1 MPHPSGNRHEID
13 PGHHAVTDE
22 VVPQVVKP
30 ELLDAGGNAYQP
42 HRLHKALGRFVLLAA
57 LRRGKQ
63 PFRIRCPAGVHRFQ
77 MLLQDIVKV
86 HHTSLA
92 VFCQPIRANG
102 QLPVNFEENLNQPRH
117 CWYPFK
123 EGFSNQMVAE
133 AVRQSAIGKTRPL
146 LVVDPF
152 GGSGTTALTSALLGH
167 DSISIEVNP
176 FCSFTTRVKCLAGG
190 WHDNNFRNH
199 AAEIAKTANRRD
211 TPSPLEG
218 ISTFTERKGNEKW
231 LFNKEVI
238 RAFTAT
244 WRTIAGRESSYTP
257 AFKLAAVRAAM
268 DLCNA
273 KKDGKCL
280 RYVKNWKSLKY
291 GNSEFFEHFSNVTSR
306 MLNDVKIA
314 PIDRKRQI
322 KVVSGDTRLKLASIE
337 DRSCDLLVTSPPY
350 LNSFDYSDIY
360 RPELFLGGFV
370 DSNDQLRK
378 IRLQTVRSHVQ
389 VKWGGETAVDNPMV
403 EACVNAL
410 KAKRKFWNKK
420 IPMMV
425 EAYFHDMRSVLE
437 DAARILK
444 NGAEA
449 WIVVS
454 TSAYKGVH
462 IPVDLI
468 LADLS
473 AEFGFQLNGIYTLRA
488 LRAAGQQQHR
498 FDIPGLPLR
507 ESLIILK
514 R

>member
-1 MPHPSGNRHEID
+1 MPEFKHD
-13 PGHHAVTDE
+13 YVD
-22 VVPQVVKP
+22 
-30 ELLDAGGNAYQP
+30 
-42 HRLHKALGRFVLLAA
+42 
-57 LRRGKQ
+57 RGW
-63 PFRIRCPAGVHRFQ
+63 H
-77 MLLQDIVKV
+77 
-86 HHTSLA
+86 
-92 VFCQPIRANG
+92 
-102 QLPVNFEENLNQPRH
+102 NFEENLNQPRH

-123 EGFSNQMVAE
+123 EGFSNQLVAE
-133 AVRQSAIGKTRPL
+133 AVRRSAIGRKQPL

-176 FCSFTTRVKCLAGG
+176 FCSFTTRVKCLAGE
-190 WHDNNFRNH
+190 WNDESFRSH
-199 AAEIAKTANRRD
+199 TTEIVKAAKRRD
-211 TPSPLEG
+211 TPSPLENT
-218 ISTFTERKGNEKW
+218 STFTERKENQKW
-231 LFNKEVI
+231 LFNKDVL

-244 WRTIAGRESSYTP
+244 WETIATKENSYTP
-257 AFKLAAVRAAM
+257 ALRLAAVRAAM
-268 DLCNA
+268 NLCNA

-280 RYVKNWKSLKY
+280 RYLEKWKSLKY
-291 GNSEFFEHFSNVTSR
+291 GNPEFFEHFTNITNR

-314 PIDRKRQI
+314 PIDRKRNV

-370 DSNDQLRK
+370 DSNDELRK
-378 IRLQTVRSHVQ
+378 IRLKTVRSHVQ
-389 VKWGGETAVDNPMV
+389 VKWGGETDVDNPMV
-403 EACVNAL
+403 QATVNAL
-410 KAKRKFWNKK
+410 RAKKKLWNKK
-420 IPMMV
+420 IPTMV
-425 EAYFHDMRSVLE
+425 EAYFYDMRCVLRE
-437 DAARILK
+437 AARILK
-444 NGAEA
+444 AGAEA

-473 AEFGFQLNGIYTLRA
+473 AEFGFKLNGIYALRA

-498 FDIPGLPLR
+498 FDNPGLPLR